1 MEALTLDK
9 LGAMNQAIAEMV
21 ASATNGNAVMVPIAA
36 AIEATE
42 KFAAAPRFHRHAFS
56 TERLADFVAYVAD
69 NAKCLPDGLNPTAYV
84 KPDGKGAFA
93 VLDHG
98 FPSSAQWGHHSAE
111 LKLRE
116 APAWIAAQS
125 ICQGTRSQQHVIDWL
140 EDWDGSISACAQ
152 DGTAIEFRRAITA
165 LRRIKLEAKA
175 QVVKVEGDFNRAQ
188 SSLESID
195 ASGDGEAL
203 PAYFVLHSPLYV
215 GTLTHDIVLR
225 LGVRE
230 NDGKPVLALR
240 VVGREVL
247 QERTAAWLEEQLQ
260 QMEDA
265 DKVSVYVGELK
276 LGKP

>member
-9 LGAMNQAIAEMV
+9 IGALNEAIADMV
-21 ASATNGNAVMVPIAA
+21 RTETKGHAIMVPAAA
-36 AIEATE
+36 AIESTE
-42 KFAAAPRFHRHAFS
+42 KFSEVPRFHRHAFS
-56 TERLADFVAYVAD
+56 TERLTDFVAYVAD
-69 NAKCLPDGLNPTAYV
+69 NTKNLPENVNPTAYV

-98 FPSSAQWGHHSAE
+98 NPGLPLWGHHSAE

-116 APAWIAAQS
+116 APAWIAAQAIS
-125 ICQGTRSQQHVIDWL
+125 QGIRPQQLVIDWL

-152 DGTAIEFRRAITA
+152 DGSAIEFRRAITA

-230 NDGKPVLALR
+230 NDGKPALALR
-240 VVGREVL
+240 IVGREVL
-247 QERTAAWLEEQLQ
+247 QERTAAWLEEQIQ
-260 QMEDA
+260 QMENA
-265 DKVSVYVGELK
+265 EKVSVYVGELK